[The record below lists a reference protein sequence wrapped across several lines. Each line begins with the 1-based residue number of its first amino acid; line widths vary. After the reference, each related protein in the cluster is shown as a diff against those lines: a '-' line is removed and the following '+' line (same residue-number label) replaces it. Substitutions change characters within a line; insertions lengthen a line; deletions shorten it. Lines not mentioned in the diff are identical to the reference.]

1 MYILYTIYIIV
12 GKSSKME
19 LSKIIK
25 ETSGVFFSDIQRVY
39 TYDECKLERRFYTLK
54 YSTY

>member
-1 MYILYTIYIIV
+1 
-12 GKSSKME
+12 ME